1 MICMVSNADDIDANN
16 GRWKKGGWVKTG
28 DWGLS
33 SFLCSLPRNSPVH
46 CRSAGPAQSSKRHGC
61 HNHTQARITASSGVK
76 SASLHLILFF
86 EALLMWLWSMKTL
99 NQHID
104 EARNC
109 NVAMKFTTN
118 QWIGIQEPQTEYY
131 SLVQPVLVKAF
142 KKMASVGQRYALE
155 LERRKRVEK
164 ATLVVQSAFWQYTN
178 ADKGA
183 LSISLYNR
191 LLKIRLS
198 KRFLIFFLE

>member
-1 MICMVSNADDIDANN
+1 MIWMVSNADDIDANN

-46 CRSAGPAQSSKRHGC
+46 CRSAGPAQSSKRHSLPQS
-61 HNHTQARITASSGVK
+61 HSSPYNCFKWSEKCQFAPDPVFWGFADVTLVNEDTK
-76 SASLHLILFF
+76 STY
-86 EALLMWLWSMKTL
+86 WWSQEL
-99 NQHID
+99 QCGNEIY
-104 EARNC
+104 
-109 NVAMKFTTN
+109 N

-155 LERRKRVEK
+155 LESRKGGKRWKRR
-164 ATLVVQSAFWQYTN
+164 LW
-178 ADKGA
+178 
-183 LSISLYNR
+183 LCNR
-191 LLKIRLS
+191 PFSNRSVIM
-198 KRFLIFFLE
+198 